1 MADERHVY
9 CYILFT
15 SERSKGLGRKGLLMK
30 KSRILFLTTL
40 LIFCISSTS
49 FAAVNNKF
57 FRADKQTFDPETGL
71 YTITGNI
78 VIHVGS
84 GTIMGDKAQ
93 VKLSTLE
100 FFGTGGWLLKQEG
113 VSFRGES
120 VYVVFNNSVA
130 MIEGGGDFQRG
141 NLRIIAD
148 KVDYNWKTKVADFKG
163 NVKMIQTGVVSEVPG
178 SIKYNVETGEFLS

>member
-1 MADERHVY
+1 
-9 CYILFT
+9 
-15 SERSKGLGRKGLLMK
+15 MK
-30 KSRILFLTTL
+30 KLRIILVTMF

-78 VIHVGS
+78 IINVGN

-113 VSFRGES
+113 VTFRGER

-130 MIEGGGDFQRG
+130 MIEGGGDFQCD

-148 KVDYNWKTKVADFKG
+148 KVDYNWKTKVAVFKG
-163 NVKMIQTGVVSEVPG
+163 NVKLIQTGVVSEIPG
-178 SIKYNVETGEFLS
+178 SIKYNVETGEFVS

>member
-1 MADERHVY
+1 MKNKRI
-9 CYILFT
+9 ILLIVF
-15 SERSKGLGRKGLLMK
+15 
-30 KSRILFLTTL
+30 

-78 VIHVGS
+78 VINVGS
-84 GTIMGDKAQ
+84 GTIMGDKAL

-113 VSFRGES
+113 VSFRGER

-130 MIEGGGDFQRG
+130 MIEGGGDFERG

-148 KVDYNWKTKVADFKG
+148 NVDYNWKTKVAKFKG
-163 NVKMIQTGVVSEVPG
+163 NVKVIQTGVVSEMPG
-178 SIKYNVETGEFLS
+178 SIKYNVETGEFLG

>member
-1 MADERHVY
+1 
-9 CYILFT
+9 
-15 SERSKGLGRKGLLMK
+15 MK
-30 KSRILFLTTL
+30 KLRIILVTMF

-78 VIHVGS
+78 IINVGN

-113 VSFRGES
+113 VTFRGER

-130 MIEGGGDFQRG
+130 MIEGGGDFQCD

-148 KVDYNWKTKVADFKG
+148 KVDYNWKTKVAEFRGNVLIVKG
-163 NVKMIQTGVVSEVPG
+163 NDKPEV
-178 SIKYNVETGEFLS
+178 IERVRYNVQTQELLHK

>member
-1 MADERHVY
+1 
-9 CYILFT
+9 
-15 SERSKGLGRKGLLMK
+15 MK
-30 KSRILFLTTL
+30 KSRILLLTAF
-40 LIFCISSTS
+40 LIFCISSTA

-78 VIHVGS
+78 VINVGS

-113 VSFRGES
+113 VTFRGER
-120 VYVVFNNSVA
+120 VYVVFNKSVA
-130 MIEGGGDFQRG
+130 MIEGGGDFQRD

-148 KVDYNWKTKVADFKG
+148 QVDYNWKTKVADFRG
-163 NVKMIQTGVVSEVPG
+163 NVKVIQTGVVSEMSN
-178 SIKYNVETGEFLS
+178 SIKYNVETGKFVG

>member
-1 MADERHVY
+1 
-9 CYILFT
+9 
-15 SERSKGLGRKGLLMK
+15 MK
-30 KSRILFLTTL
+30 KLRILLLTAL
-40 LIFCISSTS
+40 LILCISSTS

-78 VIHVGS
+78 VINVGS
-84 GTIMGDKAQ
+84 GTIIGDKAQ

-113 VSFRGES
+113 VAFRGER
-120 VYVVFNNSVA
+120 VYVVFNKKVA
-130 MIEGGGDFQRG
+130 MIEGGGDFQRD

-148 KVDYNWKTKVADFKG
+148 QVDYNWKTKVADFKG
-163 NVKMIQTGVVSEVPG
+163 NIKVIQTGVVSEMSG
-178 SIKYNVETGEFLS
+178 SIKYNVETGEFVG

>member
-1 MADERHVY
+1 M
-9 CYILFT
+9 
-15 SERSKGLGRKGLLMK
+15 
-30 KSRILFLTTL
+30 
-40 LIFCISSTS
+40 
-49 FAAVNNKF
+49 
-57 FRADKQTFDPETGL
+57 

-78 VIHVGS
+78 IINVGN

-113 VSFRGES
+113 VTFRGER

-130 MIEGGGDFQRG
+130 MIEGGGDFQCD

-148 KVDYNWKTKVADFKG
+148 KVDYNWKTKVAEFRGNVLIVKG
-163 NVKMIQTGVVSEVPG
+163 NDKPEV
-178 SIKYNVETGEFLS
+178 IERVRYNVQTQELLHK

>member
-1 MADERHVY
+1 MKYKRI
-9 CYILFT
+9 ILLIVF
-15 SERSKGLGRKGLLMK
+15 
-30 KSRILFLTTL
+30 

-78 VIHVGS
+78 VINVGS
-84 GTIMGDKAQ
+84 GTIMGDKAL

-113 VSFRGES
+113 VSFRGER

-130 MIEGGGDFQRG
+130 MIEGGGDFERG

-148 KVDYNWKTKVADFKG
+148 NVDYNWKTKVAKFKG
-163 NVKMIQTGVVSEVPG
+163 NVKVIQTGVVSEMPG
-178 SIKYNVETGEFLS
+178 SIKYNVETGEFLG

>member
-1 MADERHVY
+1 MKNKRI
-9 CYILFT
+9 ILLIVF
-15 SERSKGLGRKGLLMK
+15 
-30 KSRILFLTTL
+30 

-78 VIHVGS
+78 VINVGS
-84 GTIMGDKAQ
+84 GTIMGDKAL

-113 VSFRGES
+113 VSFRGER

-130 MIEGGGDFQRG
+130 MIEGGGDFERG

-148 KVDYNWKTKVADFKG
+148 KVDYNWKTKVANFKG
-163 NVKMIQTGVVSEVPG
+163 NVKVIQTRVVSEMPG
-178 SIKYNVETGEFLS
+178 SIKYNVETGEFLG